1 MNWYLY
7 IYYLALTN
15 SRSNDTSQAM
25 STPRAQYL
33 VSKYYSQI
41 EGVGVLREM
50 SESEAGPGK
59 LQDKTQA
66 SYCIRK

>member
-1 MNWYLY
+1 
-7 IYYLALTN
+7 
-15 SRSNDTSQAM
+15 M
-25 STPRAQYL
+25 STPTAQNL
-33 VSKYYSQI
+33 VSKYYSQM
-41 EGVGVLREM
+41 ERVGVLREM